1 MMFAEVIVD
10 IKTSEVDKIFDYIA
24 ISGLEI
30 GHRVLV
36 PFGNRN
42 IEGYVVGIK
51 NHCDYPIEKL
61 KSVAKILDEKPLI
74 LPEMFALSDFMIKN
88 NHLKRVDTLRLF
100 LPSGIRKEKIKPLVK
115 EFVYVNEF
123 VAQEIE
129 AKIRANSKNQQKM
142 LSFLKP
148 NEKYLKSELNKM
160 FGSLAVQ
167 KFIEW
172 GVLTQV
178 EQRVLRNPILKTK
191 EDKTVELNELQKKIL
206 EEIKKPATHLLFGV
220 TGSGKT
226 EIYMHAI
233 KRCLSEGKTAIM
245 LVPEIGLTPQVV
257 SLFKARFGNTV
268 AILHS
273 GLSMGERFDEWQRI
287 FNGEAN
293 IVVGARSAIFAPL
306 KNIGII
312 IIDEEHDDSYKS
324 ESNPRF
330 YTHDI
335 AKFRAQ
341 YNNCPLVLGSATP
354 NIDTYFRAKNG
365 EYVLHELLKRANNKD
380 MPGVEIVDMR
390 EEIRA
395 GNATM
400 FSRKLQMDLS
410 DCIKAKNQAMIFC
423 NRRGFAS
430 YMICRSCGYVAK
442 CDDCDATLVY
452 HKEDNLLKCHFCS
465 RRYKALTECP
475 QCSSKH
481 IKMGTLGTE
490 RVADEL
496 RHLFPETKVLRMDFD
511 TTQNKSS
518 HAKILEEFSNT
529 KPCIL
534 VGTQM
539 IAKGHDFPNVTL
551 VGIVDADM
559 SLHYSDFRSTE
570 RTFDLL
576 TQVAGRAGRADKIG
590 KIVLQTYMPKHYVYR
605 FMANYDYKSFYDRE
619 INVRKVSKF
628 PPYAYILRILVSGEK
643 LEDVQ
648 VTTAHIHN
656 GLNAVCEESKEILYC
671 KAMKSPVSKIQN
683 KHRYQIL
690 LRLTNK
696 GYIDLID
703 KIYLICDNNKKK
715 NVNVFVEINPNNLS

>member
-1 MMFAEVIVD
+1 MFAEVIVD
-10 IKTSEVDKIFDYIA
+10 IKTAQVDKVFDYEVSDDIKV
-24 ISGLEI
+24 

-36 PFGNRN
+36 PFGNRF
-42 IEGYVVGIK
+42 IEGYVIGLK
-51 NHCDYPIEKL
+51 NKSDYPIDKIKKVSKKL
-61 KSVAKILDEKPLI
+61 DIEPLI
-74 LPEMFALSDFMIKN
+74 LPEMLKLSDYMIKN

-115 EFVYVNEF
+115 EIVFVKEF
-123 VAQEIE
+123 NKDEIKK
-129 AKIRANSKNQQKM
+129 AIRANSKKQLEM
-142 LSFLKP
+142 LEYIKVG
-148 NEKYLKSELNKM
+148 ETYLKSELNKM
-160 FGSLAVQ
+160 FGSLAVE
-167 KFIEW
+167 KFVTL
-172 GVLTQV
+172 GVFDID
-178 EQRVLRNPILKTK
+178 EKRVLRNPQTLKK
-191 EDKTVELNELQKKIL
+191 EDKTVELNSLQKEIL
-206 EEIKKPATHLLFGV
+206 EKIKEPATHLIFGV

-226 EIYMHAI
+226 EIYMHSI
-233 KRCLSEGKTAIM
+233 KRCLDEGKNAIM

-287 FNGEAN
+287 FSGEAK

-306 KNIGII
+306 KNIGVI

-335 AKFRAQ
+335 AKFRAK

-354 NIDTYFRAKNG
+354 NIDTFYRAKKG
-365 EYVLHELLKRANNKD
+365 EYRLHELLKRANNKD
-380 MPGVEIVDMR
+380 MPNVELIDMR
-390 EEIRA
+390 QEMMA
-395 GNATM
+395 GNNSL
-400 FSRKLQMDLS
+400 FSRRLQSDLT
-410 DCIKAKNQAMIFC
+410 DCIKAGNQAMIFC

-430 YMICRSCGYVAK
+430 YMICKECGWTAK
-442 CDDCDATLVY
+442 CEDCDATIVY

-465 RRYKALTECP
+465 RRYKAITKCPECG
-475 QCSSKH
+475 SVY
-481 IKMGTLGTE
+481 IKMGTIGTQ
-490 RVADEL
+490 RVAEEI
-496 RHLFPETKVLRMDFD
+496 RKLFPMVKVLRMDFD

-518 HAKILEEFSNT
+518 HAQILEEFSNT

-559 SLHYSDFRSTE
+559 SLHYSDYRSAE

-576 TQVAGRAGRADKIG
+576 TQVAGRAGRADKTG
-590 KIVLQTYMPKHYVYR
+590 KIDLQTYMPKHYVYR
-605 FMANYDYKSFYDRE
+605 FMANYDYKSFFDRE
-619 INVRKVSKF
+619 INVREVSKF
-628 PPYAYILRILVSGEK
+628 PPFAYIIRVLFSGEN

-648 VTTAHIHN
+648 LATAHAHN
-656 GLNAVCEESKEILYC
+656 DFNNLCEDNKDVLYC

-683 KHRYQIL
+683 RHRYQIL
-690 LRLTNK
+690 LRLTNF
-696 GYIDLID
+696 GFTNIINDVYN
-703 KIYLICDNNKKK
+703 ICDKYQKQGI
-715 NVNVFVEINPNNLS
+715 NVFVEINPNNLS